1 MSTEAARTWS
11 QHVEHQ
17 MDYKTLEEIVQLEL
31 EVEGVEIVTKS
42 VAQNVTAVDV
52 ASVGGEPSPKSRG
65 SKRRVQTS

>member
-1 MSTEAARTWS
+1 
-11 QHVEHQ
+11 

-52 ASVGGEPSPKSRG
+52 ASVGGEPSPKQAEAPRDG
-65 SKRRVQTS
+65 YKRVEFL